1 MKLSLKWLKDYV
13 ALPASVDELAKR
25 LTMAGLEIEGISR
38 PGDGLK
44 GVVVWALEDNANAV
58 AFYAGAGGRDIAE
71 GVEIF
76 EHKALKKVAFV
87 WE

>member
-1 MKLSLKWLKDYV
+1 M
-13 ALPASVDELAKR
+13 
-25 LTMAGLEIEGISR
+25 
-38 PGDGLK
+38 
-44 GVVVWALEDNANAV
+44 VVWAREDNDSAL
-58 AFYAGAGGRDIAE
+58 AFYTGAGGRDIAE